1 MPSATPSQQQWM
13 IDDVRI
19 NISWK
24 RIKHLYIR
32 IHPPDGR
39 VEVSAPESMPLT
51 KVRAC
56 VMQRLN
62 WIKTKQ
68 TSCSTAAPALSS
80 SRYESGE
87 MHPYLGRQYRLVVQH
102 KTGKCTVMLNDETIC
117 LHCPPH
123 TAPAERKALLEQ
135 WYRQQLQQRIPQLLQ
150 KWETILGVKT
160 REWRIK
166 RMKTRWGSCNTGA
179 HRIWLNAELIKKP
192 DTCIEYVLVHELVHL
207 LERSHNQRFYRLMDS
222 FLPDWQVR
230 KKRLNSIV

>member
-1 MPSATPSQQQWM
+1 LPSAKPTRQQWI
-13 IDDVRI
+13 IDDLLI

-32 IHPPDGR
+32 VHPPDGR
-39 VEVSAPESMPLT
+39 VEVTAPEHMNTT

-68 TSCSTAAPALSS
+68 ASFPTAASMLLPSS
-80 SRYESGE
+80 YESGE
-87 MHPYLGRQYRLVVQH
+87 MHPFLGQQYRLELHYKV
-102 KTGKCTVMLNDETIC
+102 GKCDVMLNGEAIC

-123 TAPAERKALLEQ
+123 TAPAGKKALLEK
-135 WYRQQLQQRIPQLLQ
+135 WYRQQLQQQIPQLLQ
-150 KWETILGVKT
+150 KWETILGVKA

-192 DTCIEYVLVHELVHL
+192 ATCIEYVLVHELVHL
-207 LERSHNQRFYRLMDS
+207 LERSHNQRFYSLMDK
-222 FLPDWQVR
+222 FLPDWQLR
-230 KKRLNSIV
+230 KKHLNSVS